1 MAQATVAP
9 QGVTFRAANSE
20 DVDAIVDIFGR
31 SRAAAMPFLPKLHT
45 AEEDRG
51 FIASVVEEAR
61 VTLATLDR
69 PIGFMAETEGWI
81 DHLYLHPDYRGR
93 GIGEALVRQA
103 MARQGRLQLWC
114 FADNHPARRFY
125 ERLSFAIERQTSGD
139 NEEGLPDI
147 LYVWQR
153 EPA

>member
-1 MAQATVAP
+1 
-9 QGVTFRAANSE
+9 
-20 DVDAIVDIFGR
+20 
-31 SRAAAMPFLPKLHT
+31 
-45 AEEDRG
+45 
-51 FIASVVEEAR
+51 
-61 VTLATLDR
+61 
-69 PIGFMAETEGWI
+69 MAETEGWI
-81 DHLYLHPDYRGR
+81 DHLYLHPDCRGR

-103 MARQGRLQLWC
+103 MSRQERLQLWC

-125 ERLSFAIERQTSGD
+125 ERLGFAIERQTSGD